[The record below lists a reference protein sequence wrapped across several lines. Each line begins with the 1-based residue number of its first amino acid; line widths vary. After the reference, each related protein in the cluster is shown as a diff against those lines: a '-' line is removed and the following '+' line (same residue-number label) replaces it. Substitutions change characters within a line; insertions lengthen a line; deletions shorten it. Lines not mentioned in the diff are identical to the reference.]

1 MCFSDAPKGVD
12 INPKLAELKEGD
24 RLTLTCLVQN
34 SNPEV
39 DMQSYRWYKDGQE
52 INQQTLNTFTVPSV
66 RQRDKGVYQCQ
77 ARNSVGE
84 TMSTNI
90 TQVSVKC
97 KYYVYFFKK
106 TTSYPEIIHVK
117 LVNYMKHIKPHE
129 KLTYESK

>member
-52 INQQTLNTFTVPSV
+52 INQQTMNTFTVPSV

-97 KYYVYFFKK
+97 KYYVDICGNVGRA
-106 TTSYPEIIHVK
+106 IIP
-117 LVNYMKHIKPHE
+117 L
-129 KLTYESK
+129 

>member
-52 INQQTLNTFTVPSV
+52 INQQTMNTFTVPSV

-106 TTSYPEIIHVK
+106 NNIMPWNYTCEIGELYEAHKTTWKINIWK
-117 LVNYMKHIKPHE
+117 
-129 KLTYESK
+129 